1 MQRADLEALCEPLTP
16 EDALSGLQELYEALE
31 ASAWGQAEDL
41 ESANAGIEVL
51 KKVIEETKADNQP
64 PSVRT
69 ISTLSW

>member
-1 MQRADLEALCEPLTP
+1 MQRADLEALYEPLTP